1 MKNHHDTCT
10 FPEYA
15 QKEGEKKGEKKKK
28 KEKKVLNNYSPAT
41 P

>member
-15 QKEGEKKGEKKKK
+15 QKEGEKKRGKK